1 MSTSRKQGNRPISE
15 SPLLRAFAA
24 SGRSTTVSNAGT
36 RSAGTCSSVML
47 SAEPIQV
54 ATQNDFDVEHGLQLP
69 TAKKKKLIPVASR
82 YAWLKKDLSTADTFA
97 LLALMHM
104 QEDCCCYMV

>member
-1 MSTSRKQGNRPISE
+1 MSTSRKQGNCLISE

-69 TAKKKKLIPVASR
+69 TAKKKKLIPICVAG
-82 YAWLKKDLSTADTFA
+82 LKKDLSTADTFA

>member
-24 SGRSTTVSNAGT
+24 SSRSTNAGT

-54 ATQNDFDVEHGLQLP
+54 ATESSQNDFDVEHGSHAASNRKEGKVDP
-69 TAKKKKLIPVASR
+69 SCPV
-82 YAWLKKDLSTADTFA
+82 D
-97 LLALMHM
+97 M
-104 QEDCCCYMV
+104 CG